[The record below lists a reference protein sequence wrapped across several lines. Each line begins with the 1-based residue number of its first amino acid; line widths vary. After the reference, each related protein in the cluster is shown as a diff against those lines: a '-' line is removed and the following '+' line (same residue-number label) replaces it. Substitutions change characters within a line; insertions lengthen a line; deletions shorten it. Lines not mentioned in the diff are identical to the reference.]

1 VFRTTANIYDLI
13 YEATGKDYLAES
25 EQVREQI
32 LTRNPGA
39 RSLLDV
45 ACGTGGHLRH
55 LRSWFE
61 VVGVDIDPGML
72 EVARRHLPGVELVR
86 ADMRSFNLER
96 RFDAIVCLFSSI
108 GYMGSTEELHSAVR
122 VMAEHLD
129 ASGVLAIDGWVR
141 PDAWIDPG
149 TTHVEVAEADDLKV
163 ARLGRSRREGN
174 KTYLEMHHLV
184 ATLDRVEH
192 LVDEHAL
199 TLFTDDEYR
208 GAFVTAGLTV
218 EIVPSPVP
226 DRDRYIG
233 QR

>member
-1 VFRTTANIYDLI
+1 VFRTTAHIYDLI

-25 EQVREQI
+25 EQLREQI
-32 LTRNPGA
+32 LVRNPGA

-55 LRSWFE
+55 LRNWFE

-72 EVARRHLPGVELVR
+72 EVARRHLPGVELGQ
-86 ADMRSFNLER
+86 ADMGSLNLGQ
-96 RFDAIVCLFSSI
+96 RFDAVICLFSSI
-108 GYMGSTEELHSAVR
+108 AYMGSTEELHNAVR
-122 VMAEHLD
+122 AMAEHLN

-141 PDAWIDPG
+141 PNAWINPG
-149 TTHVEVAEADDLKV
+149 TTHVEVAEADDMKV
-163 ARLGRSRREGN
+163 ARVGRSRREGN

-184 ATLDRVEH
+184 ATLERVEH
-192 LVDEHAL
+192 LVDEHTL

-208 GAFVTAGLTV
+208 SAFAAAGLRV
-218 EIVPSPVP
+218 EIASSPMP
-226 DRDRYIG
+226 GRDRYIG